1 MSATCSRARPLLGSA
16 EVVVPLT
23 LRVPQGGSFG
33 FEVAGLTNFGT
44 ATVYLRD
51 ALTGTQQLQAGS
63 RYLFALATAPA
74 GNGRFSGVVFQA
86 ATVTAARAGLTAATV
101 SIYPNPTHGRFTVLL
116 PPLAGQHVVRA
127 TLLNVLGQV
136 VLSRTIGLTAA
147 GATAD
152 FNTQRLAKG
161 IYLLR
166 LQAENQVLSKSV
178 FVE

>member
-1 MSATCSRARPLLGSA
+1 MSATCSRARPLLDPA

-33 FEVAGLTNFGT
+33 FEVAELTNFGT

-74 GNGRFSGVVFQA
+74 GNRRFSVVFRA

-101 SIYPNPTHGRFTVLL
+101 SVYPNPTHGRFTVRL
-116 PPLAGQHVVRA
+116 PPLAGQHIVRA
-127 TLLNVLGQV
+127 TLLSVLGQV
-136 VLSRTIGLTAA
+136 VLSRAIGLTAA
-147 GATAD
+147 GATTN
-152 FNTQRLAKG
+152 FNTQPLAKG
-161 IYLLR
+161 VYLLR

-178 FVE
+178 FAE